1 MFQKCLTLCI
11 KIRNPEF
18 QMNEIKTFL
27 ADNLSGFSPKAIP
40 NFIFSFIIC
49 AILAFILGR
58 LYVKYGNSLSNRKSF
73 ARNFIVLAITT
84 MFIISIVKSSLALSL
99 GLVGALSIV
108 RFRSAIKEPEELT
121 YLFLTIA
128 IGLGCGAGLTILTL
142 IAFVGFVAV
151 IWFNNRFKKD
161 IETQNLYLTVAS
173 SDPASVDLTKIVE
186 ELKKHCSSIKLKRT
200 DENSLAI
207 EASFYVEFNDIVQ
220 LEKAKNAL
228 KSIHPSVAI
237 TFMDNTRDI

>member
-1 MFQKCLTLCI
+1 
-11 KIRNPEF
+11 
-18 QMNEIKTFL
+18 MNEIKTFL

-173 SDPASVDLTKIVE
+173 SAPASVDLTKIVE